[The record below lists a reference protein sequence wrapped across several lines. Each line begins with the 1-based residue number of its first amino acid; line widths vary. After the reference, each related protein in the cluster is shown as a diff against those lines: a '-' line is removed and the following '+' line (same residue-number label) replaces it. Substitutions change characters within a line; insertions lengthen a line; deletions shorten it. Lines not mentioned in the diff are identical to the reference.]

1 MRHCS
6 ATAQP
11 LDARPT
17 DANNMQMHI
26 SSLPADAAADLVRE
40 GAVHRAVY
48 TDPAVFALEQARIFG
63 RAWVYVGHESEVR
76 APGDWLLTRLGAD
89 EVILA
94 RTDEGGLALLH
105 NQCAH
110 RGANV
115 VSCERG
121 HSRHLRCPYHAW
133 TYRLDGRLVGV
144 PMASGYPSDFCAGAE
159 RGLASVARVASYRGF
174 VFGSRAATGP
184 DLPEFLGEL
193 ASALDNMVDRA
204 PAGTLTAVPGRLRMQ
219 YRGNWKL
226 FMENATDLVH
236 PGFVHASSVTAARG
250 LPATLDADAASAQT
264 AQMLLSNGLT
274 VPEWDQVPLR
284 AASNGHVH
292 MGGFYRSGSIAPTR
306 TDPVYERYRAA
317 LVARHGE
324 ARTAEIL
331 ALDRFNNLIW
341 PTLSV
346 NARFATLRIVQP
358 VAVDRTIVQ
367 AACFRFD
374 GAPEEMFDLT
384 LQFLN
389 TGASAASLVAS
400 DDLEIFERCQRGLAQ
415 GGHDWIDVSRGLSAD
430 RADGHG
436 VTGSGTSELSIRNQ
450 LAAWRRWMSEP
461 A

>member
-1 MRHCS
+1 
-6 ATAQP
+6 
-11 LDARPT
+11 
-17 DANNMQMHI
+17 
-26 SSLPADAAADLVRE
+26 
-40 GAVHRAVY
+40 
-48 TDPAVFALEQARIFG
+48 
-63 RAWVYVGHESEVR
+63 
-76 APGDWLLTRLGAD
+76 
-89 EVILA
+89 
-94 RTDEGGLALLH
+94 
-105 NQCAH
+105 
-110 RGANV
+110 
-115 VSCERG
+115 
-121 HSRHLRCPYHAW
+121 
-133 TYRLDGRLVGV
+133 
-144 PMASGYPSDFCAGAE
+144 MASGYPADFCSRAE
-159 RGLASVARVASYRGF
+159 LGLARVARVASYRGF
-174 VFGSRAATGP
+174 VFASRAAAGP

-204 PAGTLTAVPGRLRMQ
+204 PAGALTAVPGRLRLQ

-236 PGFVHASSVTAARG
+236 PGFVHASSVAAARA
-250 LPATLDADAASAQT
+250 LPDTVDADPQSAQT

-274 VPEWDQVPLR
+274 VPEWDHVPLR
-284 AASNGHVH
+284 AAANGHVH
-292 MGGFYRSGSIAPTR
+292 MGGFYRAGSIAPTR

-324 ARTAEIL
+324 ARTAGIL
-331 ALDRFNNLIW
+331 AVDRFNNLIW

-346 NARFATLRIVQP
+346 NARFATLRLVHP

-415 GGHDWIDVSRGLSAD
+415 GGHDWIDVSRGLAAD
-430 RADGHG
+430 RADGNG
-436 VTGSGTSELSIRNQ
+436 FTGTGTSELSIRTQ
-450 LAAWRRWMSEP
+450 LASWRQWMS

>member
-1 MRHCS
+1 
-6 ATAQP
+6 
-11 LDARPT
+11 
-17 DANNMQMHI
+17 MQMHI
-26 SSLPADAAADLVRE
+26 SDLPAAAAAAAEDLVRE

-48 TDPAVFALEQARIFG
+48 TDPALFALEQERIFG
-63 RAWVYVGHESEVR
+63 RAWLYVGHESEVR
-76 APGDWLLTRLGAD
+76 APGDWILTRLGAD

-94 RTDEGGLALLH
+94 RTEEGRLVVLH

-110 RGANV
+110 RGACV
-115 VSCERG
+115 VSGERG
-121 HSRHLRCPYHAW
+121 HARHFRCPYHAW

-144 PMASGYPSDFCAGAE
+144 PMASGYPADFCSRADL
-159 RGLASVARVASYRGF
+159 GLVRVARVASYRGF
-174 VFGSRAATGP
+174 VFASRAAAAGP

-204 PAGTLTAVPGRLRMQ
+204 PAGTLTAVPGRLRLQ

-236 PGFVHASSVTAARG
+236 PGFVHASSVTAARAV
-250 LPATLDADAASAQT
+250 PDALGADPESAQT

-274 VPEWDQVPLR
+274 VPEWDRVPLR
-284 AASNGHVH
+284 AAANGHVY
-292 MGGFYRSGSIAPTR
+292 MGGFYRTGAISPTR

-317 LVARHGE
+317 LAARHGE

-331 ALDRFNNLIW
+331 AVDRFNNLVW
-341 PTLSV
+341 PNLSV
-346 NARFATLRIVQP
+346 NARFATLRIVHP

-367 AACFRFD
+367 ASCFRLD

-400 DDLEIFERCQRGLAQ
+400 DDLEIFERCQRGLTH
-415 GGHDWIDVSRGLSAD
+415 GGRDWIDVSRGLAAD
-430 RADGHG
+430 RVDA
-436 VTGSGTSELSIRNQ
+436 TGITGTGTSELSIRNQ
-450 LAAWRRWMSEP
+450 LASWRRWMS